1 MHCCNE
7 PNRYSHG
14 FVFPFKAFHIRLS
27 VHQTFAWRVLK
38 DTDGYQRLLTGCLNT
53 DAIQHSGKPDH
64 STLSPEG
71 FGPNDCSLS
80 PAFRSVRY
88 SQ

>member
-53 DAIQHSGKPDH
+53 DAI
-64 STLSPEG
+64 
-71 FGPNDCSLS
+71 
-80 PAFRSVRY
+80 
-88 SQ
+88 